1 LSGRAPL
8 AARNSTAR
16 PRPFHDQDAGPANGA
31 HANGNGADASG
42 ERPKANGGAWNG
54 NGRPAR
60 PPTIAGEVVDPA
72 AVAAEVEPLS
82 ARESIAWAIERFHPA
97 LRFAVSFQRTS
108 SVIIDLAHS
117 LEPGAAF
124 FYLDT
129 DLLFEETYATRD
141 ALLERYG
148 MNLRRHAGISL
159 EEQAEREGA
168 SLWRRHPD
176 ACCGI
181 RKVEP
186 MRAALSEAECWVSG
200 IRRVDFEARAGA
212 ARFGWDKRFG
222 LWKLNPL
229 VDWTDEQVA
238 KHIRENQV
246 PYNPLHD
253 QGYPS
258 IGCTHCTVRPTGVD
272 ARSGRWSGFA
282 KTECGINE

>member
-1 LSGRAPL
+1 MRGLRSQVAGRRPQGPG
-8 AARNSTAR
+8 SR
-16 PRPFHDQDAGPANGA
+16 PRPFHDDDGRATLA
-31 HANGNGADASG
+31 HANGSGRTGNGNGARA
-42 ERPKANGGAWNG
+42 NG
-54 NGRPAR
+54 NGRPAQL
-60 PPTIAGEVVDPA
+60 PSIGGEVVDPRTV
-72 AVAAEVEPLS
+72 AVEVEGLG
-82 ARESIAWAIERFHPA
+82 AREVIAWAIERFHPA

-108 SVIIDLAHS
+108 SVIIDLAHGI
-117 LEPGAAF
+117 EPGASF

-129 DLLFEETYATRD
+129 DLLFPETYATRD
-141 ALLERYG
+141 LLVERYG
-148 MNLRRHAGISL
+148 INLRRYAGISL
-159 EEQAEREGA
+159 EEQAEHEGA

-200 IRRVDFEARAGA
+200 IRRADSPTRAGA
-212 ARFGWDKRFG
+212 AKLGWDKRFG

-229 VDWTDEQVA
+229 ADWTDEQVA

-258 IGCTHCTVRPTGVD
+258 IGCIHCTVRPTAPGD
-272 ARSGRWSGFA
+272 RSGRWSGRD